1 MYRETFQLDLSR
13 YQEQSERRDRITS
26 GKMVTGWL
34 RSDEQLAREVEEVRA
49 RQGVVLSTLE
59 EEAVSLVSLGA
70 EVEELVGS
78 EEDGELAGLV
88 ERSLGVLSGLR
99 RERSGSRLDSTG
111 RPIAQLLVRML
122 RRRDDRLSSLGSVL
136 ARLTH
141 CLSSLTLL
149 TKDIAQ
155 ADSEPALDLA
165 LVEQKIEL
173 NKIFIQ
179 GNTGNTSYPSNKLKL
194 KLLNTQYSP

>member
-1 MYRETFQLDLSR
+1 MFGDWCGVWSQAGED
-13 YQEQSERRDRITS
+13 
-26 GKMVTGWL
+26 WL
-34 RSDEQLAREVEEVRA
+34 I
-49 RQGVVLSTLE
+49 
-59 EEAVSLVSLGA
+59 A
-70 EVEELVGS
+70 E
-78 EEDGELAGLV
+78 
-88 ERSLGVLSGLR
+88 
-99 RERSGSRLDSTG
+99 
-111 RPIAQLLVRML
+111 LLVRML

-179 GNTGNTSYPSNKLKL
+179 GNTGNTSYLSKKLKL
-194 KLLNTQYSP
+194 SYSIFSLPEMLVKN

>member
-59 EEAVSLVSLGA
+59 EEAVSLASLGA

-111 RPIAQLLVRML
+111 RPKAQLLVRMM
-122 RRRDDRLSSLGSVL
+122 RPASDLG
-136 ARLTH
+136 
-141 CLSSLTLL
+141 
-149 TKDIAQ
+149 
-155 ADSEPALDLA
+155 
-165 LVEQKIEL
+165 LVEQEMEL
-173 NKIFIQ
+173 NKVVIQ
-179 GNTGNTSYPSNKLKL
+179 ENIEAREAREARKED
-194 KLLNTQYSP
+194 

>member
-1 MYRETFQLDLSR
+1 MKQDKRKLLTEKLKLL
-13 YQEQSERRDRITS
+13 
-26 GKMVTGWL
+26 L
-34 RSDEQLAREVEEVRA
+34 R
-49 RQGVVLSTLE
+49 
-59 EEAVSLVSLGA
+59 A

-78 EEDGELAGLV
+78 EEEGELAGLV

-99 RERSGSRLDSTG
+99 RERTG
-111 RPIAQLLVRML
+111 RLMAQLLVRML

-141 CLSSLTLL
+141 CLSSLTHL

-155 ADSEPALDLA
+155 TDSGSALDLV

-179 GNTGNTSYPSNKLKL
+179 GNTGNTSYLSNKLKL

>member
-1 MYRETFQLDLSR
+1 M
-13 YQEQSERRDRITS
+13 
-26 GKMVTGWL
+26 
-34 RSDEQLAREVEEVRA
+34 RA
-49 RQGVVLSTLE
+49 RQGVE
-59 EEAVSLVSLGA
+59 EEAVSLASLGA

-99 RERSGSRLDSTG
+99 RERTG
-111 RPIAQLLVRML
+111 RLMAQLLVRML

-141 CLSSLTLL
+141 CLSSLTHLN
-149 TKDIAQ
+149 KDIAQ

-179 GNTGNTSYPSNKLKL
+179 GNIGNTSYRSNKLKL
-194 KLLNTQYSP
+194 KLLNT

>member
-1 MYRETFQLDLSR
+1 MLNLL
-13 YQEQSERRDRITS
+13 
-26 GKMVTGWL
+26 L
-34 RSDEQLAREVEEVRA
+34 R
-49 RQGVVLSTLE
+49 
-59 EEAVSLVSLGA
+59 A
-70 EVEELVGS
+70 EVDELVGS

-99 RERSGSRLDSTG
+99 RERTG
-111 RPIAQLLVRML
+111 RLMDQFLVRML

-155 ADSEPALDLA
+155 TDS
-165 LVEQKIEL
+165 
-173 NKIFIQ
+173 
-179 GNTGNTSYPSNKLKL
+179 
-194 KLLNTQYSP
+194 

>member
-149 TKDIAQ
+149 TKDIVQ
-155 ADSEPALDLA
+155 TNS
-165 LVEQKIEL
+165 
-173 NKIFIQ
+173 
-179 GNTGNTSYPSNKLKL
+179 
-194 KLLNTQYSP
+194 

>member
-1 MYRETFQLDLSR
+1 M
-13 YQEQSERRDRITS
+13 
-26 GKMVTGWL
+26 
-34 RSDEQLAREVEEVRA
+34 
-49 RQGVVLSTLE
+49 
-59 EEAVSLVSLGA
+59 
-70 EVEELVGS
+70 EELVGS
-78 EEDGELAGLV
+78 EEEGELAGLV

-99 RERSGSRLDSTG
+99 RERTG
-111 RPIAQLLVRML
+111 RLMAELLVRML

-155 ADSEPALDLA
+155 NDSGLALDLV
-165 LVEQKIEL
+165 LVEQKKEL

-179 GNTGNTSYPSNKLKL
+179 GNTGNTNYLSNKLKL